1 MISHKG
7 TKTQRNTSL
16 VSSCLGGNEGE
27 EYGKSKT
34 Q

>member
-7 TKTQRNTSL
+7 TKTQRKATL
-16 VSSCLGGNEGE
+16 VSSCLGGKKGE
-27 EYGKSKT
+27 EYGKSEN